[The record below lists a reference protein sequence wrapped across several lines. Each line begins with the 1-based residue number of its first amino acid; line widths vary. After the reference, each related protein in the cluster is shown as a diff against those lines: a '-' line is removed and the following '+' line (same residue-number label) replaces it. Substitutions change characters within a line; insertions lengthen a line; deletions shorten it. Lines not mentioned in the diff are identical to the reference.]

1 MQVTWTKVITL
12 TLLCGVFSNQAKAG
26 DRFEKNN
33 KVFFRGGYSS
43 LTSGRGTE
51 VFTDT
56 LGATTSNGGK
66 GGFSAAAGLDLGMM
80 KPQAL
85 LDTFSLAGEVF
96 IEFSRF
102 SNARVTQATSALL
115 GAAAQSSVDLTELN
129 VGVSPKV
136 KWDTLGRFRPWLI
149 PVGLNFLVSSPPSN
163 DTTYLDLG
171 VNFGT
176 GVDFEVLPWLNVG
189 VDGRYVLG
197 FEFNNTNT
205 SYLSL
210 GGNVGLNF

>member
-1 MQVTWTKVITL
+1 MQLTWTKVITL

-43 LTSGRGTE
+43 LTSSRGTE

-56 LGATTSNGGK
+56 LGATTSNSGK
-66 GGFSAAAGLDLGMM
+66 GGFSAAAGLDLGMT

-115 GAAAQSSVDLTELN
+115 GAATQSSVDLTELN

-197 FEFNNTNT
+197 FEFNNTKT